1 MIKRKG
7 RFSKFM
13 VSFVIAL
20 NIIFATAVFYVFA
33 KTGNEPSTLV
43 GCWFAFTTGELF
55 CLSSIKKKKVSK
67 KKEESHEN

>member
-1 MIKRKG
+1 MMLKRKG

-20 NIIFATAVFYVFA
+20 NIIFAAAVLYIVA
-33 KTGNEPSTLV
+33 NGGVEPSTLV

-55 CLSSIKKKKVSK
+55 FLSSIKKKKVEEEK
-67 KKEESHEN
+67 KHD